1 MNAVFTSRAALLLA
15 LAAPAAWPQSPP
27 AVELA
32 DAEGTI
38 AGTGGDSARVRY
50 TIRVPKG
57 ANRHRTGEVQDVYTR
72 PFNSF
77 VSWQV
82 QIEKSPVRTLEAA
95 VKESTIPGRLFK
107 PEGSAIEGGF
117 QVVRRPT
124 DPSVVDAEVWTY
136 KVGAAGGVRAQCSGP
151 AKALATLAEM
161 CATLQV
167 MPAASAPT
175 QAH

>member
-1 MNAVFTSRAALLLA
+1 MNAVTRTVLLLA

-27 AVELA
+27 TLELA

-38 AGTGGDSARVRY
+38 AGAGGESARLRY

-57 ANRHRTGEVQDVYTR
+57 ANLHRTGEVQDVYSR

-82 QIEKSPVRTLEAA
+82 RIERSPVRTLEAA
-95 VKESTIPGRLFK
+95 VKESTVPGRLFK
-107 PEGSAIEGGF
+107 PEGSAIDGGF

-124 DPSVVDAEVWTY
+124 DSSVVDAEVWTY
-136 KVGAAGGVRAQCSGP
+136 KIGAAGGVRAQCSGP

-167 MPAASAPT
+167 APAASAAP
-175 QAH
+175 

>member
-1 MNAVFTSRAALLLA
+1 MNAVFTRRAALLLA

-27 AVELA
+27 TLELA

-38 AGTGGDSARVRY
+38 AGAGGESARVRY
-50 TIRVPKG
+50 TIRVPRG
-57 ANRHRTGEVQDVYTR
+57 ANLHRTGEVQDVYSR

-82 QIEKSPVRTLEAA
+82 RIERSPVRTLEAA
-95 VKESTIPGRLFK
+95 VKESTVPGRRFK
-107 PEGSAIEGGF
+107 PEGSAIDGGF

-136 KVGAAGGVRAQCSGP
+136 KIGAAGGVRAQCAGP
-151 AKALATLAEM
+151 AKAVATLAEM

-167 MPAASAPT
+167 APAASA
-175 QAH
+175 AH

>member
-1 MNAVFTSRAALLLA
+1 MNAVFTRRAALLLA
-15 LAAPAAWPQSPP
+15 LAAPAAWPQSP
-27 AVELA
+27 AILELA

-38 AGTGGDSARVRY
+38 AGAGGESARVRY

-57 ANRHRTGEVQDVYTR
+57 ANLHRTGEVQDVYSR

-82 QIEKSPVRTLEAA
+82 RIETSPVRTLEAA
-95 VKESTIPGRLFK
+95 IKESTVPGRLFK
-107 PEGSAIEGGF
+107 PEGSAIDGGF

-136 KVGAAGGVRAQCSGP
+136 KIGAAGGVRAQCAGP
-151 AKALATLAEM
+151 VKALATLAEM
-161 CATLQV
+161 CATLHV
-167 MPAASAPT
+167 APAASP
-175 QAH
+175 AH